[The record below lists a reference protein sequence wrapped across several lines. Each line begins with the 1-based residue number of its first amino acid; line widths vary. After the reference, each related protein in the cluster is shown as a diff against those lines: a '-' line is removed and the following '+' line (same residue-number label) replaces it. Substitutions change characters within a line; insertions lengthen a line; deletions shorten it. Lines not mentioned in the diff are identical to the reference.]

1 MPEYYLSLGEGICTS
16 RLQSGLTGAHQKKE
30 WKGTFYPED
39 QVLSEGRLTIG
50 SAAGPHHHDI
60 TTVSGG
66 GVGGARGGG
75 GGSLVKAG
83 EYLEPAALP
92 NPDQLLPI
100 LASTLL

>member
-1 MPEYYLSLGEGICTS
+1 MHI
-16 RLQSGLTGAHQKKE
+16 RRKSG
-30 WKGTFYPED
+30 KGTFYPED
-39 QVLSEGRLTIG
+39 QVFSDGRLTIG
-50 SAAGPHHHDI
+50 STAGPHHHDI

-66 GVGGARGGG
+66 GVGGQEGG

-100 LASTLL
+100 LASTLHQ